1 MKMNALSCK
10 PLLLLVASC
19 FSLMAFGAGNVQFA
33 SGDVSAVNTKGE
45 KRSLSKGAPINQ
57 GDTISTGSD
66 ARAQIRFSD
75 GALVSLQPQT
85 QFRVD
90 GFKYDGKTDGSE
102 KGFFSLLRG
111 GMRTITGLI
120 GRFNRENY
128 KINTPVATIGIRGT
142 EYTAV
147 LDPANENLAVNTG
160 EGLVEVCNAAGCI
173 LLASGESG
181 IVSGQAKPKHSNN
194 KPLLPPTPILAE
206 ATAPVFSTAENRVDS
221 GAIAPISSPLTSGS
235 DYSAAIVGWSVSGS
249 STFINYDSGTTATF
263 GSASKLQSL
272 SDLSPPQSATNI
284 AGSFSMD
291 GVIGWGR
298 WATGEAS
305 LGSVT
310 KDIHYVV
317 GKETPYSE
325 IANLGG
331 LVATYRMVGYT
342 LPTATDGT
350 IGQAPSGTLV
360 ANFSL
365 FQVNINI
372 NVPIGGNVHNISASP
387 SLYYTSLF
395 NANPPN
401 TEVKGFFAGTNAS
414 HAGLTYKITGTPN
427 GDVTGAAV
435 FKR

>member
-1 MKMNALSCK
+1 MKINAPSCK

-19 FSLMAFGAGNVQFA
+19 FSLMAFGAGNIQFA
-33 SGDVSAVNTKGE
+33 SGDVSAVNAKGE

-57 GDTISTGSD
+57 GDTVSTGSD
-66 ARAQIRFSD
+66 ARAKIPFSD
-75 GALVSLQPQT
+75 GALVSLQPKN

-90 GFKYDGKTDGSE
+90 GFQYDGKTDGAE

-142 EYTAV
+142 KYTAV

-181 IVSGQAKPKHSNN
+181 IVSGQAKPKHSNH

-221 GAIAPISSPLTSGS
+221 GAIAPISTPLTSGS
-235 DYSAAIVGWSVSGS
+235 GYAAAVAGWNVSAA
-249 STFINYDSGTTATF
+249 STFMQYFSGTTATF
-263 GSASKLQSL
+263 GSASDLQHL
-272 SDLSPPQSATNI
+272 SDMYYPQTATDI

-298 WATGEAS
+298 WATGEDS
-305 LGSVT
+305 YGDVT
-310 KDIHYVV
+310 KDVHYVV
-317 GKETPYSE
+317 GKATPVAE
-325 IANLGG
+325 ITNLAG

-350 IGQAPSGTLV
+350 IGQAPSGSLV
-360 ANFSL
+360 ADFSANEM
-365 FQVNINI
+365 NIDL
-372 NVPIGGNVHNISASP
+372 NVPIGGITHNISASP
-387 SLYYTSLF
+387 SISGASF
-395 NANPPN
+395 NGSSGSA
-401 TEVKGFFAGTNAS
+401 EVKGFFAGTNAS
-414 HAGLTYKITGTPN
+414 HAGLTYKIVGTPN
-427 GDVTGAAV
+427 GVVTGAAA

>member
-1 MKMNALSCK
+1 
-10 PLLLLVASC
+10 
-19 FSLMAFGAGNVQFA
+19 MAFGAGNIQFA
-33 SGDVSAVNTKGE
+33 SGDVSAVNAKGE
-45 KRSLSKGAPINQ
+45 KRSLSKGALINQ
-57 GDTISTGSD
+57 GDTVSTGSD

-90 GFKYDGKTDGSE
+90 GFQYDGKTDGSE

-120 GRFNRENY
+120 GRFNRDNY

-181 IVSGQAKPKHSNN
+181 IVSGQAKPKHSNH

-206 ATAPVFSTAENRVDS
+206 ATVPVFSTAENRVDS
-221 GAIAPISSPLTSGS
+221 GAIAPISTPLTSGS
-235 DYSAAIVGWSVSGS
+235 GYAAAVAGWIVGSPSYP
-249 STFINYDSGTTATF
+249 FMNYFSGTTATF
-263 GSASKLQSL
+263 GSASELQHL
-272 SDLSPPQSATNI
+272 SDMYNPQTATDI

-298 WATGEAS
+298 WATGEGSYGS
-305 LGSVT
+305 LT
-310 KDIHYVV
+310 KDVHYVV

-325 IANLGG
+325 IVNLGG

-360 ANFSL
+360 AHFSSFL
-365 FQVNINI
+365 VNINI
-372 NVPIGGNVHNISASP
+372 NVPIGGQVHNVSVSP
-387 SLYYTSLF
+387 SLYYSSLF
-395 NANPPN
+395 NGSSGSA
-401 TEVKGFFAGTNAS
+401 EVKGFFAGTNAS
-414 HAGLTYKITGTPN
+414 HAGLTYKITGTVN

>member
-1 MKMNALSCK
+1 MNALSCK

-90 GFKYDGKTDGSE
+90 GFQYDGKTDGSE

-206 ATAPVFSTAENRVDS
+206 TTAPVFSTAENRVDS
-221 GAIAPISSPLTSGS
+221 GAIAPISPPLVSGS
-235 DYSAAIVGWSVSGS
+235 GYAAAIAGWSVSAA
-249 STFINYDSGTTATF
+249 STFMQYFSGTTATF
-263 GSASKLQSL
+263 GSTSELQHL
-272 SDLSPPQSATNI
+272 SDMYSPQTATSI

-298 WATGEAS
+298 WATGEGS
-305 LGSVT
+305 FGSVT
-310 KDIHYVV
+310 KDVHYVV
-317 GKETPYSE
+317 GKETSSSE
-325 IANLGG
+325 IANLGS
-331 LVATYRMVGYT
+331 LIATYRMVGYT

-350 IGQAPSGTLV
+350 IGQAPSGTIV
-360 ANFSL
+360 ANFGISEMT
-365 FQVNINI
+365 INI

-387 SLYYTSLF
+387 SIYGALF
-395 NANPPN
+395 SDSSASM
-401 TEVKGFFAGTNAS
+401 ELKGIFAGTNAS
-414 HAGLTYKITGTPN
+414 HAGLAYTIYSTPN